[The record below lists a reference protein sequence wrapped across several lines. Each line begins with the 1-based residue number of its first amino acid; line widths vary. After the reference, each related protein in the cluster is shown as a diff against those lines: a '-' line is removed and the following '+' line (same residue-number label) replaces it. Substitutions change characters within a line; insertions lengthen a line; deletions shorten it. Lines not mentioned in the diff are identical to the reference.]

1 MSLHK
6 VLETFVN
13 EKRKLMDFVLII
25 LNILILLLITIPFLN
40 VVICFLVIIFYSK
53 FTGGIAENLGFQN
66 EFWVRMILKSLLIA
80 VVLLILISLLQPLI
94 VYTTG
99 QAIDLSVVDIIRN
112 NTGAFLASVI
122 VGLAAGFMEEVVFR
136 AFLIKKINSFIKG
149 NLGRFSAILL
159 TSILFGYL
167 HSYQGISGQILSGS
181 IGIMLGVLITINYD
195 RIWPNI
201 LVHGFINTLSF
212 TAIYMNWDQLS

>member
-1 MSLHK
+1 
-6 VLETFVN
+6 
-13 EKRKLMDFVLII
+13 MDFVLII
-25 LNILILLLITIPFLN
+25 LNILILLLIPIPFLN

-53 FTGGIAENLGFQN
+53 FAGGIAENLGFQN